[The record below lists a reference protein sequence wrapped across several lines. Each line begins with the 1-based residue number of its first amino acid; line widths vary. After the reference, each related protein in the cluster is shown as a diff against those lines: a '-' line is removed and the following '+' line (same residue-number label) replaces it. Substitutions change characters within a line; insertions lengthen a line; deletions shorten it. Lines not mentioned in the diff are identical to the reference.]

1 MDFGTTKYI
10 IYAELVADG
19 YVEKN
24 DIIGAI
30 FGQTEGLLGGDLD
43 LRDLQKSGRIGRID
57 VEVINNNDGKSYAK
71 IILPSS
77 LDRIETAII
86 AATLETIDRVGP
98 CSAKVE
104 VKDIRDIRLEKRQ
117 YITNRAKELLE
128 TLMNS
133 MTDIHDIAEE
143 IREYIRTREIVEYGE
158 EKLPAGPNI
167 DGSDSIIVVEGR
179 ADVLNLLRCGIKNV
193 IAVGGTSIPKTIV
206 ELSKKK
212 ITTIFIDGDRGGE
225 LILKESLQRCDI
237 DYIARAPKGKEV
249 EELSKKEVLKYLRLR
264 VPVEQYLQQMGRCS
278 DTGKNGT
285 DTSMDNGLRE
295 VKDTSKDNGTSDR
308 EVLTYEVLKG
318 GDPTLQL
325 KYIRL
330 SIKEMEGTNRVKLI
344 SPNFEKVLSMEE
356 LEDLPTDVSFLIS
369 DAPITQRVIDRLSNS
384 VNSNLVVIGRE
395 VHITKKPPNLKVLR
409 YEDVM

>member
-1 MDFGTTKYI
+1 M
-10 IYAELVADG
+10 
-19 YVEKN
+19 
-24 DIIGAI
+24 
-30 FGQTEGLLGGDLD
+30 
-43 LRDLQKSGRIGRID
+43 
-57 VEVINNNDGKSYAK
+57 
-71 IILPSS
+71 
-77 LDRIETAII
+77 
-86 AATLETIDRVGP
+86 
-98 CSAKVE
+98 
-104 VKDIRDIRLEKRQ
+104 
-117 YITNRAKELLE
+117 
-128 TLMNS
+128 
-133 MTDIHDIAEE
+133 
-143 IREYIRTREIVEYGE
+143 
-158 EKLPAGPNI
+158 PAGPNI

-278 DTGKNGT
+278 DTGKDGT

-295 VKDTSKDNGTSDR
+295 VKDTSKDNGTPDR

-395 VHITKKPPNLKVLR
+395 VRITKKPPNLKVLR